1 MNVSRLRV
9 AFFLSVILPFVLA
22 LRAGYSADPPST
34 LTASFQGA
42 GADAVSIAT
51 LSPDGESDYNIKLG
65 GLRAAPTEIQVTADS
80 GGVWKFPFNNYNWVV
95 GLFNFNSTT
104 GDLYF
109 AQYPSTTFNV
119 QVSYADGT
127 SDQAAVVNPPSPPS
141 TLTASFQG
149 ANADAV
155 SIATLSP
162 DGQADFNVRLGG
174 LRAIPTQIQVTSD
187 SGGVWK
193 FPYNNYNWIVG
204 LFNFNST
211 TGDLY
216 FAQYPSN
223 TFNVQV
229 WYADGTSDQAAVS
242 NSVVDAAYDTV
253 RFLEQSTFG
262 PTSQSIS
269 RVQNIGFEAFL
280 NEQVAA
286 PLSDYPDLPF
296 WPQTRPMTCT
306 GDCQRDNYTL
316 YQLQRHLYSNALFGP
331 DQLRQRMAVGLSE
344 ILVTSAVDV
353 PLPSWMRS
361 YQQLLYRSAFGN
373 FRQLLY
379 DVTLHPTMG
388 RFLDMLNNR
397 CQALTPPN
405 VNICRNGLSSQPNE
419 NYAREVLQLFSIGTF
434 VLNQDGTRVLDSN
447 GNPIPTYDQKTVEE
461 FARVFT
467 GWVLAPVLP
476 APVDSGATTVPNYR
490 DPMVIHKDTQGRE
503 DYHDRGPKTLLNG
516 FQLPGGQSADQE
528 LNAAIDNIADHPNV
542 APFISKQLIQRLV
555 TSNPS
560 AAYVQRIANVF
571 TANRTSPTQLFEVA
585 RAILLD
591 PEARGPSK
599 SPTTEPNYG
608 KLREPVLFIT
618 NVLRAFNATS
628 DGILNSLNVAGSLI
642 GSADMSEDLF
652 NAASVFN
659 FFPPTARVPG
669 ENALGPEFAIF
680 SSLTSLRRSNFVYRV
695 IFSTIPAAPPN
706 RPLGTSI
713 DLASWDSLAANP
725 DQLLDSLNTL
735 LLHGAM
741 SLEMRQTIKTAVAS
755 VPASNPRLRVR
766 TAIYLI
772 ATSSQYQVQR

>member
-9 AFFLSVILPFVLA
+9 AFFLSVILPFVLT

-34 LTASFQGA
+34 LTA
-42 GADAVSIAT
+42 
-51 LSPDGESDYNIKLG
+51 N
-65 GLRAAPTEIQVTADS
+65 
-80 GGVWKFPFNNYNWVV
+80 
-95 GLFNFNSTT
+95 
-104 GDLYF
+104 
-109 AQYPSTTFNV
+109 
-119 QVSYADGT
+119 
-127 SDQAAVVNPPSPPS
+127 
-141 TLTASFQG
+141 FQG

-155 SIATLSP
+155 STTTLSP
-162 DGQADFNVRLGG
+162 DGQADFNIRLGG

-187 SGGVWK
+187 SGGIWK
-193 FPYNNYNWIVG
+193 FPYNYNWIVG

-216 FAQYPSN
+216 FAQYPSS

-242 NSVVDAAYDTV
+242 NSVADAQYDTV

-286 PLSDYPDLPF
+286 PLLDYPDLPF
-296 WPQTRPMTCT
+296 WPQTRPATCT

-316 YQLQRHLYSNALFGP
+316 YQLQRHLYSNALFGQ
-331 DQLRQRMAVGLSE
+331 DQLCQRMAVGLSE

-405 VNICRNGLSSQPNE
+405 VNICRTGFSSQPNE

-434 VLNQDGTRVLDSN
+434 LLNQDGTRVLDSN

-467 GWVLAPVLP
+467 GWVLAAALP
-476 APVDSGATTVPNYR
+476 APVESGATTVPNYR
-490 DPMVIHKDTQGRE
+490 DPMVIHKDSQARE

-571 TANRTSPTQLFEVA
+571 TANRTSPTQLFQVA

-608 KLREPVLFIT
+608 KLREPVLLIT
-618 NVLRAFNATS
+618 NILRAFNATS
-628 DGILNSLNVAGSLI
+628 DGILNSLNVGGSLI

-652 NAASVFN
+652 NAPSVFN

>member
-42 GADAVSIAT
+42 NADAVSTTT
-51 LSPDGESDYNIKLG
+51 LSPDGQADFNIRLG
-65 GLRAAPTEIQVTADS
+65 GLRAIPTQIQVTSDS
-80 GGVWKFPFNNYNWVV
+80 GGVWKFPYNYNWIV

-109 AQYPSTTFNV
+109 AQYPSSTFNV
-119 QVSYADGT
+119 QVWYADGT

-155 SIATLSP
+155 STTTLSP
-162 DGQADFNVRLGG
+162 DGQADFNIRLGG

-193 FPYNNYNWIVG
+193 FPYNYNWIVGLFNFNSTTGDLYFAQYPSSTFNVQVWYADGTSDQAAVVNPPSPPSTLTASFQGANADAVSTTTLSPDGQADFNIRLGGLRAIPTQIQVTSDSGGVWKFPYNYNWIVG
-204 LFNFNST
+204 LFNFKST

-296 WPQTRPMTCT
+296 WPQTRPATCT

-434 VLNQDGTRVLDSN
+434 LLNQDGTRVLDSN
-447 GNPIPTYDQKTVEE
+447 GNPISTYDQKTVEE

-467 GWVLAPVLP
+467 GWVLAPALP
-476 APVDSGATTVPNYR
+476 APVESGATTVPNYR
-490 DPMVIHKDTQGRE
+490 DPMVVHKDSQARE

-516 FQLPGGQSADQE
+516 FQLPGA
-528 LNAAIDNIADHPNV
+528 
-542 APFISKQLIQRLV
+542 
-555 TSNPS
+555 
-560 AAYVQRIANVF
+560 
-571 TANRTSPTQLFEVA
+571 
-585 RAILLD
+585 
-591 PEARGPSK
+591 
-599 SPTTEPNYG
+599 
-608 KLREPVLFIT
+608 
-618 NVLRAFNATS
+618 
-628 DGILNSLNVAGSLI
+628 
-642 GSADMSEDLF
+642 
-652 NAASVFN
+652 
-659 FFPPTARVPG
+659 
-669 ENALGPEFAIF
+669 
-680 SSLTSLRRSNFVYRV
+680 
-695 IFSTIPAAPPN
+695 
-706 RPLGTSI
+706 
-713 DLASWDSLAANP
+713 
-725 DQLLDSLNTL
+725 
-735 LLHGAM
+735 
-741 SLEMRQTIKTAVAS
+741 
-755 VPASNPRLRVR
+755 
-766 TAIYLI
+766 
-772 ATSSQYQVQR
+772 

>member
-1 MNVSRLRV
+1 MKMNVSRLRV
-9 AFFLSVILPFVLA
+9 AFLLSVILPFVLA

-34 LTASFQGA
+34 LTGSFQGA
-42 GADAVSIAT
+42 STDAVS
-51 LSPDGESDYNIKLG
+51 
-65 GLRAAPTEIQVTADS
+65 
-80 GGVWKFPFNNYNWVV
+80 
-95 GLFNFNSTT
+95 TT
-104 GDLYF
+104 
-109 AQYPSTTFNV
+109 
-119 QVSYADGT
+119 
-127 SDQAAVVNPPSPPS
+127 
-141 TLTASFQG
+141 
-149 ANADAV
+149 
-155 SIATLSP
+155 TLSP
-162 DGQADFNVRLGG
+162 DGQADFNIRLGG

-187 SGGVWK
+187 SGGVWR
-193 FPYNNYNWIVG
+193 FPYDYPYNWVVG
-204 LFNFNST
+204 LFNLNST

-216 FAQYPSN
+216 FAQYPSS

-242 NSVVDAAYDTV
+242 NSVADAQYDTV

-269 RVQNIGFEAFL
+269 RVQSIGFEAFL
-280 NEQVAA
+280 NEQVSA
-286 PLSDYPDLPF
+286 PSSDYPDLPF
-296 WPQTRPMTCT
+296 WPQTRPATCT

-316 YQLQRHLYSNALFGP
+316 YQLQRHLYSNALFGQ

-353 PLPSWMRS
+353 PLSSWMRS

-467 GWVLAPVLP
+467 GWVLAPALP

-490 DPMVIHKDTQGRE
+490 DPMVVHKDSQARE

-516 FQLPGGQSADQE
+516 IQLPGGQSADQE

-560 AAYVQRIANVF
+560 PAYVQRIANVF
-571 TANRTSPTQLFEVA
+571 MANRTSPTQLFQVA

-628 DGILNSLNVAGSLI
+628 DGILNSLNVGGSLI

-652 NAASVFN
+652 NAPSVFN

-766 TAIYLI
+766 AAIYLI

>member
-42 GADAVSIAT
+42 
-51 LSPDGESDYNIKLG
+51 
-65 GLRAAPTEIQVTADS
+65 
-80 GGVWKFPFNNYNWVV
+80 
-95 GLFNFNSTT
+95 
-104 GDLYF
+104 
-109 AQYPSTTFNV
+109 
-119 QVSYADGT
+119 
-127 SDQAAVVNPPSPPS
+127 
-141 TLTASFQG
+141 
-149 ANADAV
+149 NADAV
-155 SIATLSP
+155 STTTLSP
-162 DGQADFNVRLGG
+162 DGQADFNIRLGG

-187 SGGVWK
+187 SGGIWK
-193 FPYNNYNWIVG
+193 FPYNYNWIVG

-216 FAQYPSN
+216 FAQYPSS

-242 NSVVDAAYDTV
+242 NSVADAQYDTV

-286 PLSDYPDLPF
+286 PLLDYPDLPF
-296 WPQTRPMTCT
+296 WPQTRPATCT

-316 YQLQRHLYSNALFGP
+316 YQLQRHLYSNALFGQ

-361 YQQLLYRSAFGN
+361 YQQLLYRNAFGN

-388 RFLDMLNNR
+388 RFLDMLNSR

-434 VLNQDGTRVLDSN
+434 LLNQDGTRVLDSN

-467 GWVLAPVLP
+467 GWGLAPALP
-476 APVDSGATTVPNYR
+476 APVESGATTVPNYR
-490 DPMVIHKDTQGRE
+490 DPMVVHKDSQARE

-571 TANRTSPTQLFEVA
+571 LANRTSPTQLFQVA

-628 DGILNSLNVAGSLI
+628 DGILNSLNVGGSLI

-652 NAASVFN
+652 NAPSVFN

>member
-1 MNVSRLRV
+1 
-9 AFFLSVILPFVLA
+9 
-22 LRAGYSADPPST
+22 
-34 LTASFQGA
+34 
-42 GADAVSIAT
+42 
-51 LSPDGESDYNIKLG
+51 
-65 GLRAAPTEIQVTADS
+65 
-80 GGVWKFPFNNYNWVV
+80 
-95 GLFNFNSTT
+95 
-104 GDLYF
+104 
-109 AQYPSTTFNV
+109 
-119 QVSYADGT
+119 
-127 SDQAAVVNPPSPPS
+127 
-141 TLTASFQG
+141 
-149 ANADAV
+149 
-155 SIATLSP
+155 
-162 DGQADFNVRLGG
+162 
-174 LRAIPTQIQVTSD
+174 
-187 SGGVWK
+187 
-193 FPYNNYNWIVG
+193 
-204 LFNFNST
+204 
-211 TGDLY
+211 
-216 FAQYPSN
+216 
-223 TFNVQV
+223 
-229 WYADGTSDQAAVS
+229 
-242 NSVVDAAYDTV
+242 
-253 RFLEQSTFG
+253 
-262 PTSQSIS
+262 
-269 RVQNIGFEAFL
+269 
-280 NEQVAA
+280 
-286 PLSDYPDLPF
+286 LSDYPDLPF
-296 WPQTRPMTCT
+296 WPQTRPATCT

-434 VLNQDGTRVLDSN
+434 LLNQDGTRVLDSN

-467 GWVLAPVLP
+467 GWVLAPALP

-490 DPMVIHKDTQGRE
+490 DPMVVHKDSQARE

-560 AAYVQRIANVF
+560 PAYVQRIANVF
-571 TANRTSPTQLFEVA
+571 TANRTSPTQLFQVA

-628 DGILNSLNVAGSLI
+628 DGILNSLNVVGSLI

-652 NAASVFN
+652 NAPSVFN